1 MVISPVG
8 VPLSCRSEAQRKELG
23 INVPSMMIDEKSP
36 IWPKQNTAPSMGEG
50 AAARHFRCSLLTALM
65 VALLITNAE
74 SLAFVKPHITRQTF
88 LAMGSTVALLQIHGQ
103 TVSAQPSPA
112 LDWSP
117 TNLRLM
123 TCDQAAAT
131 PGDTWEMAR
140 YPDPLLRRSASPVP
154 SSVRTDGCQR
164 R

>member
-1 MVISPVG
+1 MVIGSVG
-8 VPLSCRSEAQRKELG
+8 VPLSCSSEAQRK
-23 INVPSMMIDEKSP
+23 NWSDKRSQHEKSP
-36 IWPKQNTAPSMGEG
+36 IGLKRNTAPSMGEG
-50 AAARHFRCSLLTALM
+50 AAARSFRCFLLTTLM
-65 VALLITNAE
+65 ALLITNAE
-74 SLAFVKPHITRQTF
+74 SLAVVKPHTTRQTF
-88 LAMGSTVALLQIHGQ
+88 LAMGSTVALLQIHSQ
-103 TVSAQPSPA
+103 AVSAQPSPA